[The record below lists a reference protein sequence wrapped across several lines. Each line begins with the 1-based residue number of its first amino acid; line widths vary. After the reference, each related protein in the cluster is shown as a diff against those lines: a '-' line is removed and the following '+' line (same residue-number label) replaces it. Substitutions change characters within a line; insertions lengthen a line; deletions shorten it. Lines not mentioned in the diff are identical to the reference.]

1 MSCNRKGFLLWA
13 EAVVLHT
20 AEADIPEED
29 LSEGAPAADSVA
41 AAEDRADQVLADPDR
56 AVPVSV
62 VPVLVGPDRA
72 VPVLADRGSV
82 GRAEGDPYSPAA
94 DGADRDGAADAAVL

>member
-41 AAEDRADQVLADPDR
+41 AAEDRADQVLVDPDR
-56 AVPVSV
+56 AVPVS
-62 VPVLVGPDRA
+62 A

>member
-1 MSCNRKGFLLWA
+1 M
-13 EAVVLHT
+13 VLHT
-20 AEADIPEED
+20 AEADIPEGD

-41 AAEDRADQVLADPDR
+41 AAEDRADQVSADPDR

-62 VPVLVGPDRA
+62 VRVLVVPDRA
-72 VPVLADRGSV
+72 VPVSAVQVLADRGSG
-82 GRAEGDPYSPAA
+82 GRAEGDPYFPAA

>member
-1 MSCNRKGFLLWA
+1 M
-13 EAVVLHT
+13 VLHT